1 MYAVVMILGTINV
14 MGVQPVV
21 AMERIV
27 LYRESAA
34 RMYSELA
41 YAFGQVWWTNV
52 SNIVT
57 DFVDRYHILKIL
69 HNQTKMCLNDFAG
82 GNRDYL

>member
-1 MYAVVMILGTINV
+1 MIVTYIFIGSQKEQDLSNLVGAMYSVVMILGTINV

-41 YAFGQVWWTNV
+41 YAFGQV
-52 SNIVT
+52 
-57 DFVDRYHILKIL
+57 R
-69 HNQTKMCLNDFAG
+69 
-82 GNRDYL
+82 